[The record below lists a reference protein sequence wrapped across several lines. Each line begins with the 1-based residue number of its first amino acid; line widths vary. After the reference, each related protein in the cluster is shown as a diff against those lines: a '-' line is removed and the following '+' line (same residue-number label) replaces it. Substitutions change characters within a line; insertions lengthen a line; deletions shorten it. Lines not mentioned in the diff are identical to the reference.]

1 MNDVTSERPARE
13 QALLDVRGL
22 TVLAP
27 SGATLVSDVTF
38 SVGRGERVG
47 LIGESG
53 SGKSV
58 TSLAL
63 TRLLAPGF
71 STSGSV
77 LLDGVA
83 TLDADEASLRK
94 LRGPGASMVFQESLS
109 ALDPLMRVGKQI
121 AEPLKRH
128 RGLRGDEL
136 AAAVSDALAEMRLT
150 DSRIARAFPHELSGG
165 QRQRVAIAIALA
177 SRPALLIADEP
188 TTALDVTVQREV
200 LALLDRLVAERGMSL
215 LFISHDLAVVARMV
229 DHIVVMQ
236 QGGVVEQGAAAD
248 VIDAPQHA
256 YTEQLIASARAFDDA
271 LGDAF
276 EGEGEVK

>member
-276 EGEGEVK
+276 EGEGEV

>member
-1 MNDVTSERPARE
+1 MNDVTSELPTRE
-13 QALLDVRGL
+13 HALLDVRGL

-136 AAAVSDALAEMRLT
+136 AAAVSDALAEVRLT

-236 QGGVVEQGAAAD
+236 QGEVVEQGAAAD
-248 VIDAPQHA
+248 VIDAPQHP

-276 EGEGEVK
+276 EGEGEV

>member
-1 MNDVTSERPARE
+1 MNDVTHERPAGE
-13 QALLDVRGL
+13 HALLDVRGL

-27 SGATLVSDVTF
+27 SGTTLVSDVTF

-136 AAAVSDALAEMRLT
+136 AEVVSDALAEVRLT

-215 LFISHDLAVVARMV
+215 LFISHDLAVVAGMV

-236 QGGVVEQGAAAD
+236 QGGVVEQGAAGD
-248 VIDAPQHA
+248 VIDAPQHP

-276 EGEGEVK
+276 EGEGEV